1 MPNKHSS
8 CVITNIN
15 TYLRARKKQA
25 QNNPLYLKY
34 SKMSVEALIQAYK
47 DEKTSEATK
56 TFLLEMIYLK
66 IFFYFPSFLSKKRYK
81 LTMPL
86 YDDAL
91 QNISGHILEAIKRFD
106 PSKGTLF
113 LAYAYGDLTA
123 AMAQTFK
130 ETNVVRL
137 PPGATYKEYFR
148 EETVPS
154 TENSDISPDTIL
166 VSKSTL
172 FSDISYSDTVDYDED
187 LHRKQLVEWLE
198 EALTAEADVLT
209 DDERLVVILHNG
221 LFGNEPMVYADIA
234 AMRKNMGKG
243 CSRSRI
249 SQIHTKAIG
258 KLKKW
263 FADMDLAL

>member
-15 TYLRARKKQA
+15 TYIKARKHQSINH
-25 QNNPLYLKY
+25 QLYTKY
-34 SKMSVEALIQAYK
+34 GKMSVEDLITVYK
-47 DEKTSEATK
+47 DDTTPEDTK
-56 TFLLEMIYLK
+56 QYLLELLYLK
-66 IFFYFPSFLSKKRYK
+66 LFFYFPSFLSKKKYN

-86 YDDAL
+86 YDEAL
-91 QNISGHILEAIKRFD
+91 QNISSHILEAIKRFD
-106 PSKGTLF
+106 PSKGTSF

-130 ETNVVRL
+130 ETNIVRL
-137 PPGATYKEYFR
+137 PPGSTYKEC
-148 EETVPS
+148 EVVPS

-166 VSKSTL
+166 VSKAIL
-172 FSDISYSDTVDYDED
+172 FSDVGYSDMVDYDTD
-187 LHRKQLVEWLE
+187 LHNKQLVEWLE
-198 EALTAEADVLT
+198 EALSSEADVLT
-209 DDERLVVILHNG
+209 DDERMVVVLHNG

-234 AMRKNMGKG
+234 ALRKSLGRG

-249 SQIHTKAIG
+249 SQIHTKALN

-263 FADMDLAL
+263 FADMNLAL